1 MKQKSKKVTFS
12 KVGKNTFFWHRLH
25 PVVVKWSQLCCQMC
39 KCGGSAWRY
48 LGSEMLCNGP
58 VAARWWKIQWNLCSD
73 TSGVPISGEDNGKV
87 MKEATSRHVAIVDWG
102 EKKPEYDH
110 LTVAHW
116 TQIYEDARMFML
128 GNKGS
133 VSVLFS
139 SNYDVS
145 GERQHLAVS
154 VSL

>member
-1 MKQKSKKVTFS
+1 MKSVFRHLWCANIRRGQWKGHEGGNLT
-12 KVGKNTFFWHRLH
+12 T
-25 PVVVKWSQLCCQMC
+25 
-39 KCGGSAWRY
+39 CGDCGLR
-48 LGSEMLCNGP
+48 G
-58 VAARWWKIQWNLCSD
+58 
-73 TSGVPISGEDNGKV
+73 
-87 MKEATSRHVAIVDWG
+87 
-102 EKKPEYDH
+102 KKPEYDH

-139 SNYDVS
+139 SNYDAS
-145 GERQHLAVS
+145 GKRQHLAVS